1 MFGAHV
7 RAARTT
13 AGLTQRQVA
22 ERAGLTPNYV
32 TGVELGKRNVTL
44 RTTLSLADAVGCPAW
59 ALLVDIGGTMSGIV
73 PPPQGALAIELP
85 PGDAFV
91 VARAGAG
98 VLRRPIDLID
108 PITRR
113 VEQSVSPADDP
124 RPPGSPR
131 RPAAE

>member
-59 ALLVDIGGTMSGIV
+59 ALLVDIGGTMSGIA
-73 PPPQGALAIELP
+73 PAAAGRSGDRASAR
-85 PGDAFV
+85 DAFV

-108 PITRR
+108 PDYAPGGADRFSGRR
-113 VEQSVSPADDP
+113 S
-124 RPPGSPR
+124 
-131 RPAAE
+131 